1 MPLVGGY
8 RYLPST
14 AVFLNEAVKFAVSST
29 FALYELSR
37 AVSPSMPAT
46 SLFGGLA
53 SAVFTGDSWKLAIPA
68 RFVPGH
74 KNIEYND
81 LT

>member
-14 AVFLNEAVKFAVSST
+14 AVFLNEAVKFAVSLT

-37 AVSPSMPAT
+37 VVSPSTPAT
-46 SLFGGLA
+46 SLFGGVA
-53 SAVFTGDSWKLAIPA
+53 SAIFTGDSWKLAIPA

-74 KNIEYND
+74 ESSKYND